1 MTNNIEEKLLGIKFD
16 SKLSFENYISSI
28 CKKARQKLHALTRS
42 VNYINLSKQ
51 KALMKTFVIS
61 HFKYCPLVRMFHGRK
76 LNQRL
81 NSIHERA
88 LRNTYQD
95 YKSTCL
101 ELVQKENSATI
112 HQRNLQ
118 VLATEIFK
126 QKMIYHLKL

>member
-16 SKLSFENYISSI
+16 SKLSFENYISSVI
-28 CKKARQKLHALTRS
+28 
-42 VNYINLSKQ
+42 YINLSKQ

-61 HFKYCPLVRMFHGRK
+61 HFKYYPLVWMFHGRK